1 MPQGWRTR
9 SWGRQ
14 RDGIEGV
21 LQDRLHALIATG
33 LGEEGSSGSSFHA
46 FRRVLLGRANDA
58 ETGTIAHLGV
68 RLLAQDA
75 FEAW

>member
-1 MPQGWRTR
+1 MAQGWRTR

-33 LGEEGSSGSSFHA
+33 LGEDSALGSSFHT
-46 FRRVLLGRANDA
+46 FRRVLLGQANDA
-58 ETGTIAHLGV
+58 EAGTIAHLGV
-68 RLLAQDA
+68 RLLAENA
-75 FEAW
+75 FE